1 MGATLVEI
9 VWMALK
15 RLALNRYICEQK
27 RVLQSPIY
35 NAFDN
40 ETENWINRENN
51 GIWPKE
57 FISVKSETTSFINY
71 CPQHILRQVYNL
83 VL

>member
-1 MGATLVEI
+1 MTHNLWATCYDYKILGHNIFPE
-9 VWMALK
+9 
-15 RLALNRYICEQK
+15 
-27 RVLQSPIY
+27 SPIY

-57 FISVKSETTSFINY
+57 FISVKPGTTSFINY
-71 CPQHILRQVYNL
+71 CPQHILRKVYKMINAL
-83 VL
+83 IVWLQS

>member
-1 MGATLVEI
+1 MTHNLWATCYDYKILGHNIFPE
-9 VWMALK
+9 
-15 RLALNRYICEQK
+15 
-27 RVLQSPIY
+27 SPIY

-57 FISVKSETTSFINY
+57 FISVKPGTTSFINY
-71 CPQHILRQVYNL
+71 CPQHILRKVYKMMVNDDKRTH
-83 VL
+83 